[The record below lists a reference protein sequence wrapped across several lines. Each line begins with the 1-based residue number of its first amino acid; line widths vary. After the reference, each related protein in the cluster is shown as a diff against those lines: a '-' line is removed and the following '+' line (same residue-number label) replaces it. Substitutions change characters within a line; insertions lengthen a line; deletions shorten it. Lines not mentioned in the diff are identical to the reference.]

1 MDIHT
6 FALALAYLGSAIGVV
21 MVMPQIL
28 RIVANPH
35 LAGVSPWAWALTSV
49 SCTLW
54 LTYGLRSGSLPQI
67 PGNVLLIAGAVAIV
81 LLVPAGWSRSRRSLA
96 LGGGVLT
103 LVLASTQLSPQD
115 VGFLA
120 FGIGLFGMWPQVY
133 ETVWARRGLGP
144 SAISLTS
151 IGLKI
156 ASQVSWLTFA
166 VLTTDLPVAVA
177 GVMSLTTNGIVAS
190 VELGRRRGTP
200 VANLGLAPEPVG
212 ARA

>member
-1 MDIHT
+1 VDIHT
-6 FALALAYLGSAIGVV
+6 FALSLAYLGSAIGVV

-28 RIVANPH
+28 RIVAHPH
-35 LAGVSPWAWALTSV
+35 LAGVSPWTWALTAV

-81 LLVPAGWSRSRRSLA
+81 LLVPAEWSRSLRALA
-96 LGGGVLT
+96 LGGTGLA
-103 LVLASTQLSPQD
+103 LVLASTQLSPQA

-156 ASQVSWLTFA
+156 ASQVSWLCFA

-190 VELGRRRGTP
+190 VELGRRRIADP
-200 VANLGLAPEPVG
+200 APPKRVPEPIG
-212 ARA
+212 APA

>member
-6 FALALAYLGSAIGVV
+6 LALLLAYLGSAIGVV

-35 LAGVSPWAWALTSV
+35 LAGVSPWTWSLTSV
-49 SCTLW
+49 SCTMW
-54 LTYGLRSGSLPQI
+54 LTYGLRSDSLPQI
-67 PGNVLLIAGAVAIV
+67 PGNVLLITGAVAIV
-81 LLVPAGWSRSRRSLA
+81 LLVPAGWSRSRRALA
-96 LGGGVLT
+96 LGGTGLT
-103 LVLASTQLSPQD
+103 LVLASTQLPPQD

-133 ETVWARRGLGP
+133 ETVWVRRGLGA
-144 SAISLTS
+144 SALSLTS
-151 IGLKI
+151 VGLKI
-156 ASQVSWLTFA
+156 ASQVSWLAFA

-190 VELGRRRGTP
+190 VELGRRRGADP
-200 VANLGLAPEPVG
+200 APQGRAPEPVAAG
-212 ARA
+212 A

>member
-1 MDIHT
+1 VDIHT
-6 FALALAYLGSAIGVV
+6 LALSLAYLGSAIGVV

-28 RIVANPH
+28 RTLANPQ
-35 LAGVSPWAWALTSV
+35 LAGVSPWTWALTSI

-67 PGNVLLIAGAVAIV
+67 PGNVLLVSGAVAIV
-81 LLVPAGWSRSRRSLA
+81 LLVPAAWSRAHRALA
-96 LGGGVLT
+96 LGGTGLALVLT
-103 LVLASTQLSPQD
+103 SSQLSPQD

-151 IGLKI
+151 SGLKI
-156 ASQVSWLTFA
+156 ASQVCWLSFA
-166 VLTTDLPVAVA
+166 ILTTDLPVAVA
-177 GVMSLTTNGIVAS
+177 GVMALTTNGTVAL
-190 VELGRRRGTP
+190 VEWGRRRGAAP
-200 VANLGLAPEPVG
+200 VPAGHAPEPVG
-212 ARA
+212 ARV

>member
-1 MDIHT
+1 MDTHT
-6 FALALAYLGSAIGVV
+6 LALAMAYLGSAIGVV

-35 LAGVSPWAWALTSV
+35 LDGVSPWTWALTSV

-67 PGNVLLIAGAVAIV
+67 PGNVLLITGAVAIV
-81 LLVPAGWSRSRRSLA
+81 LLVPAAWSRSHRALA
-96 LGGGVLT
+96 LGGTGLA
-103 LVLASTQLSPQD
+103 LVLASTRLSPQD

-133 ETVWARRGLGP
+133 ETVWARRGLGA

-177 GVMSLTTNGIVAS
+177 GVMSLTTNGLVAS
-190 VELGRRRGTP
+190 VELGRRRGAP